1 LHDVWGEVEH
11 KIIYKARDYDS
22 RLAFKKQLIESLWK
36 ILEGTDEQLIK
47 VFESK
52 GDEQKIKKEL
62 FYMITSKGK
71 SNEILAQHYDNFF
84 ILTECASNFIES
96 IDEYI
101 GYYLLKKK
109 NDFKLK
115 DIRQEL
121 HKSTDTIKKNID
133 LMDVSPRMV
142 FSVATSMIPFLE
154 NDDANRA
161 LMGSNMQRQ
170 AVPLMITDA
179 PVVGTGMETKA
190 AVDSG
195 VCVVAKNS
203 GTVMECSSDKI
214 VIKRDD
220 DAVLD
225 TYKLIKFARS
235 NQSNSYNQ
243 KPIVFKGNHVNA
255 GEVIAD
261 GASTYNGEIA
271 LGKNP
276 LIGFMTWEGYNYEDA
291 VLLSERL
298 VEYDV
303 YTSIHIEEYECAAR
317 ETKLGP
323 EEITR
328 DVPGVGDDA
337 LKDLDERGIIRI
349 GAEVRA
355 GDILVGK
362 VTPKGETELTAEER
376 LLRAIFGEKAR
387 EVRDTSLKVPHGAYG
402 VVVDAKVFTREAGDE
417 LAPGVTQNVRIYIAQ
432 KRKISVG
439 DKMAGRHG
447 NKGVV
452 SRVLPV
458 EDMPFLPNGRPL
470 DIVLNPLGVPSRMNI
485 GQVLEIHLSL
495 AAKALGFN
503 VATPVFDGANEN
515 DIMDMLEVAN
525 DYVNSEWSDF
535 ENKYKD
541 VLDPGVIEYLG
552 SHPEN
557 RKLWEGV
564 PLSRDGKVRL
574 RDGRT
579 GEYFDSPVTIG
590 HMHYLKL
597 HHMVDDKIHARST
610 GPYSLV
616 TQQPLGGKAQFG
628 GQRFGEMEV
637 WALEAYGASYTLQE
651 ILTVKSD
658 DVTGRV
664 KTYEAVIKGENI
676 PDAGIPESFKVLLKE
691 LQSLGLDISVLGE
704 DGREVELK
712 ENTEYSDLSIHSII
726 EGESRHHG
734 KEEFK
739 SAGYSEQEVKDGE
752 FVSVSE
758 SPDEPQEDADYDGD
772 IDSGEDSSYSED
784 SFDDTDSFDE

>member
-1 LHDVWGEVEH
+1 
-11 KIIYKARDYDS
+11 
-22 RLAFKKQLIESLWK
+22 
-36 ILEGTDEQLIK
+36 
-47 VFESK
+47 
-52 GDEQKIKKEL
+52 
-62 FYMITSKGK
+62 
-71 SNEILAQHYDNFF
+71 
-84 ILTECASNFIES
+84 
-96 IDEYI
+96 
-101 GYYLLKKK
+101 
-109 NDFKLK
+109 
-115 DIRQEL
+115 
-121 HKSTDTIKKNID
+121 
-133 LMDVSPRMV
+133 
-142 FSVATSMIPFLE
+142 MIPFLE

-535 ENKYKD
+535 EDKYKD

-628 GQRFGEMEV
+628 GQRFGEMDV

-758 SPDEPQEDADYDGD
+758 YPDEPQEDADYDGD